1 MKFGKF
7 LEEKSKPEWR
17 LYYVDYKYLK
27 KVIKEMKLAIQ
38 NQTQTKKDAE
48 LLFTKAIE
56 LEINKVNDFFLMIE
70 KEVQGKLSALRQ
82 LLNKAVC
89 SFLSFLSFSCWETL
103 YTHFTI
109 SFSFFIEKL

>member
-38 NQTQTKKDAE
+38 NQTQSKKDAE
-48 LLFTKAIE
+48 LLFTKSIE

-70 KEVQGKLSALRQ
+70 KEIQGKLSSLRQ
-82 LLNKAVC
+82 LLNKAV
-89 SFLSFLSFSCWETL
+89 SILK
-103 YTHFTI
+103 TI
-109 SFSFFIEKL
+109 KKKRMFYLIILFFILMLY